1 MNCVYVRNLRL
12 GEGTPKVCIPLV
24 GASDEALFEEIKALS
39 SYLADLVEWR
49 TDYMNDIFNEG
60 RLTGLLPRLRKH
72 LGNTPL
78 IFTFRTTKEGGQR
91 QASPQQYKTLAM
103 EAIASGC
110 IDLIDI
116 ELFSD
121 PDSITELTALAK
133 EKGVKTIF
141 SSHDFYSTPS
151 CGELLSRLRHMEK
164 LGADIAKIAVMPR
177 CPEDVLTLLTATVTA
192 RRQLTCPV
200 VTMAMAGTGLISR
213 VWGEIFGSCLTFG
226 LAGQASAPGQIDARE
241 LKCVLDILHNNL

>member
-1 MNCVYVRNLRL
+1 
-12 GEGTPKVCIPLV
+12 
-24 GASDEALFEEIKALS
+24 
-39 SYLADLVEWR
+39 
-49 TDYMNDIFNEG
+49 
-60 RLTGLLPRLRKH
+60 
-72 LGNTPL
+72 
-78 IFTFRTTKEGGQR
+78 
-91 QASPQQYKTLAM
+91 M

-200 VTMAMAGTGLISR
+200 VTMAMAGTRAHQPCRGGKSLAPVLLL
-213 VWGEIFGSCLTFG
+213 VWQDRHPLPDRSMPE
-226 LAGQASAPGQIDARE
+226 R

>member
-1 MNCVYVRNLRL
+1 
-12 GEGTPKVCIPLV
+12 
-24 GASDEALFEEIKALS
+24 
-39 SYLADLVEWR
+39 
-49 TDYMNDIFNEG
+49 
-60 RLTGLLPRLRKH
+60 
-72 LGNTPL
+72 
-78 IFTFRTTKEGGQR
+78 
-91 QASPQQYKTLAM
+91 M

>member
-39 SYLADLVEWR
+39 SYPADLVEWR

-177 CPEDVLTLLTATVTA
+177 CPEDVPAHLSCSHHGHGGNRAHQPCLGGNLWLLSYFWSGRTGIRSRTDRCQRAKM
-192 RRQLTCPV
+192 C
-200 VTMAMAGTGLISR
+200 AGYS
-213 VWGEIFGSCLTFG
+213 S
-226 LAGQASAPGQIDARE
+226 
-241 LKCVLDILHNNL
+241 